1 MTPEVGQ
8 RFGPYEILGEL
19 GGGGMGLVFRA
30 WDERLH
36 RKVAIKVLHDNY
48 LMPGMRERF
57 LQEARAASGLN
68 HPNICTIFDIG
79 EQDGDPYLVMEML
92 EGETLK
98 DRIARGALSSEE
110 IVRYSGEVASALAVA
125 HAKGIVHRDVK
136 PANIFLVAM
145 PDGRCQAKVLDF
157 GLAKISLEVRGG
169 WQSRALDLTMEGATV
184 GTLAYMSPE
193 QARGESLDARSD
205 LFSLGIVM
213 YEMATRRVPF
223 KGTTSA
229 VVFMELFNH
238 APEPVRVWNES
249 IPRDLERAI
258 LKLLTKDKK
267 GRFQTAT
274 ELRDAVVRI
283 GARMDRGRWLNRGT
297 VAVPLVHAPDP
308 VARYRRSKR
317 RLVAAQG
324 QTIGQVLAAAAAP
337 GSISSVNDRI
347 VRSAGVAERERDGS
361 LFEQMERQVPLPV
374 DRGPI
379 PTKFFALH
387 NVAAQSDSS
396 AAAAAARASKRAVD
410 NAARQELGRELLRPG
425 PRAGVIEAEVDLDE
439 LEMRDLVA
447 EEWERERPLRSPVDV
462 VGGSW
467 RRLQWVVAG
476 ALLLAAAGGI
486 FLLVRSGLFH
496 PLVLGPKD
504 PLLLT
509 VIQNKTGDKTLDGTV
524 MEGVEIALR
533 ESPLLDVLGG
543 EAYQAGLR
551 QIDAE
556 GAGTAATVPEQRV
569 AQKIG
574 AKAYL
579 YGEISGAEAPYTIS
593 VDVLKS
599 DSNDKMASL
608 EETAASKEE
617 IPEAISRL
625 AHEIRQEVGE
635 ARGAETVP
643 LEQEA
648 TQNIDA
654 LHAYAAGDSA
664 MQRGRTSEALASYR
678 EAVTLDPKFAQAQM
692 RLAWLYHGE
701 SAEVASANAAELA
714 RDAASHASTRVK
726 LLTQFCYDINASGD
740 YVEAAATIREYV
752 AKYPMDVEG
761 RWGLARVLRL
771 QGYLPEALLAAQQG
785 LEINPYNAETF
796 EEAELATIG
805 MDRFDGGLKL
815 QAQRMGV
822 APDDGALAMLHPQGK
837 AIADG
842 VDGRPSAEKPA
853 GAAAID
859 MELSTYA
866 AMESQGLYLDNA
878 GRMAEGLEVWRT
890 AAAKASQTPEL
901 GSTQASMLAQGALD
915 RALTEDCSVALEMAN
930 EARGLPK
937 GPIASFHAG
946 MAAALCGDKTY
957 ADKTIVELQQS
968 FPRNTRVEQSYVP
981 ELEAAAAIGV
991 NEPAKALQVLVNV
1004 KAHGQRSLA
1013 PYLRGLAHAAT
1024 GQIPLAIVDF
1034 QSVLMHRG
1042 IALATGN
1049 NVYPMAEIGL
1059 ARAYAA
1065 TGDKDASGAAYRRFI
1080 VLWGDADQNLPR
1092 MKEALVKSK

>member
-36 RKVAIKVLHDNY
+36 RKVAIKLLHDNY

-79 EQDGDPYLVMEML
+79 EQEGDPYLVMEML

-98 DRIARGALSSEE
+98 ERIARGALSAEE
-110 IVRYSGEVASALAVA
+110 IVRYSGEIASALAVA

-145 PDGRCQAKVLDF
+145 PDGRSQAKVLDF

-258 LKLLTKDKK
+258 LKLLAKDKR

-283 GARMDRGRWLNRGT
+283 GARLDRGRWLNRAT
-297 VAVPLVHAPDP
+297 AAVPLVHAPDP
-308 VARYRRSKR
+308 VARYKRSKR
-317 RLVAAQG
+317 RLVAQG
-324 QTIGQVLAAAAAP
+324 QTIGQVLAAADP
-337 GSISSVNDRI
+337 GLISSADDRMI
-347 VRSAGVAERERDGS
+347 RSVGMPERQRDGR
-361 LFEQMERQVPLPV
+361 LFQQMERQSPLDG

-379 PTKFFALH
+379 PTQFYALH
-387 NVAAQSDSS
+387 NVIAQSDSS
-396 AAAAAARASKRAVD
+396 AAAAAARASKRAAD
-410 NAARQELGRELLRPG
+410 NAAKEALRRELMRPG
-425 PRAGVIEAEVDLDE
+425 TRAGVMEAEVELDN
-439 LEMRDLVA
+439 LEAQDFVA
-447 EEWERERPLRSPVDV
+447 QEWEREQASRSLVDAM
-462 VGGSW
+462 GLPG
-467 RRLQWVVAG
+467 RRLQRAITV
-476 ALLLAAAGGI
+476 ALLLAAACGI
-486 FLLVRSGLFH
+486 FLLVRSGLFRS
-496 PLVLGPKD
+496 VALGPKD
-504 PLLLT
+504 RLLLT
-509 VIQNKTGDKTLDGTV
+509 VIQNKTGDKSLDGTV

-533 ESPLLDVLGG
+533 ESASLDVLGG
-543 EAYQAGLR
+543 EAYKAGLR
-551 QIDAE
+551 QIEAE
-556 GAGTAATVPEQRV
+556 GGGMAATMPGQRV
-569 AQKIG
+569 AQKVG
-574 AKAYL
+574 AEAYL
-579 YGEISGAEAPYTIS
+579 YGEIAGSEAPYTIS
-593 VDVLKS
+593 VDVLKT

-608 EETAASKEE
+608 EETAASKNE
-617 IPEAISRL
+617 IPAAISRL
-625 AHEIRQEVGE
+625 VHAVREEVGE

-648 TQNIDA
+648 TANMEA
-654 LHAYAAGDSA
+654 LHAFAVGESA
-664 MQRGRTSEALASYR
+664 MQSGRTGEALTSYR

-701 SAEVASANAAELA
+701 KAEVASANAAELA
-714 RDAASHASTRVK
+714 RDAAIRTSDRVK
-726 LLTQFCYDINASGD
+726 LLAQFCYDINASGD
-740 YVEAAATIREYV
+740 YLEATTTIRQFV
-752 AKYPMDVEG
+752 ANYPADVEG
-761 RWGLARVLRL
+761 RRGLARVLRL
-771 QGYLPEALLAAQQG
+771 QGYLPEALQAAQQG
-785 LEINPYNAETF
+785 LEMNPYDPETF
-796 EEAELATIG
+796 GEAELAMIG
-805 MDRFDGGLKL
+805 MDRYDGALKM

-822 APDDGALAMLHPQGK
+822 AQGDGALAVKYLERKNTDGSESGTS
-837 AIADG
+837 AD
-842 VDGRPSAEKPA
+842 KPA
-853 GAAAID
+853 GVAAVNA
-859 MELSTYA
+859 ELSTYA
-866 AMESQGLYLDNA
+866 AMDSQGLYLDNA

-981 ELEAAAAIGV
+981 ELQAAAEIGV
-991 NEPAKALQVLVNV
+991 NEPAKAIQALVNV
-1004 KAHGQRSLA
+1004 KAHSQRSFA
-1013 PYLRGLAHAAT
+1013 PYLRGLAHQAT
-1024 GQIPLAIVDF
+1024 GQMPAAVVDF
-1034 QSVLMHRG
+1034 QSVLVHRG
-1042 IALATGN
+1042 VALAIGS

-1065 TGDKDASGAAYRRFI
+1065 SGDKEDSVAAYRKFL
-1080 VLWGDADQNLPR
+1080 VLWGDADQTLPR
-1092 MKEALVKSK
+1092 MKEALAKTK